1 MERRTKKKFDHLT
14 VEDTTNRGIMKPKFK
29 KSTSDFKKVRS
40 SHRLRGKMY
49 KSRFKNTIERPLV
62 CSDSE
67 TSTKDDKDVGNAK
80 TKEDDSSSI
89 KNTQSQDV
97 IDSQLVVHPSIKIT
111 SEKDLVRDPD
121 DDFVDTPPPG
131 KRRKSAAKRGTSRGM
146 HQQVRQPYK
155 PFTGARIRP
164 KVGIDNMI
172 TLASGLNEEQRKK
185 VGEIGF
191 GSIFHYKVTGV
202 PTALGNWLVT
212 NYDPDNDI
220 LHVDGGRTINISSE
234 LVRSVFGLPM
244 GPTDLAEKKK
254 ASKRKD
260 VVVQAFRE
268 QFNHMDITRLS
279 PVQLMNYILDF
290 QSDNGRLFVLN
301 FLVLYFSLLGETTTN
316 NSVNVRFISNI
327 QPGVDIKSF
336 NWCAYMISCL
346 KRTKTAWRGGDDAF
360 RGPMLL
366 LAIAYGIVL
375 KKIPSS
381 HSSNIIELVD
391 DDLLYN
397 LEGDIERMDNEQ
409 IKKTNKR
416 EDKKHKRAE
425 GVDGDRKKFKKQK
438 QGHKKGMDNVLIED
452 DDAHLGPDGE
462 VHTPMA
468 SRLGDTPSAAGTGVH
483 DDSELVRANLLD
495 NLFREFELCVHKIN
509 NTITESCLM
518 FPDSD
523 LLKQK
528 GLVWKELMKLL
539 LVVDDEEKKDGD
551 EVEKGD
557 QNVEAENDDV
567 AVSVE
572 PVEPQKELDKVVERV
587 QSEITPETKI
597 NISGVETVNFS
608 ARLADAAKDEKRQEV
623 TVPVQRQR
631 SPRPKRTIKLPA
643 ALRSPYVQRPVM
655 LRTVRETA
663 EETLARCIFSAV
675 GNVWEVLFSD
685 NGNVSVMRVA
695 FESMMPGVTVHVN
708 VISAWAALLNH
719 EEKNRMGTATKL
731 FCNAGMLLEKDFA
744 LSEDA
749 RLAEFTNNMNAVL
762 DSTGPKVFKGNFE
775 MVFIPMLTGRHY
787 YLLFF
792 NLKTKDVYIIDN
804 IEGAAGLER
813 YHGNVEKMISTF
825 CRYLRPM
832 HPRIAAQ
839 LRNTQPVRLE
849 LPWQT
854 LYNGIDCG
862 IFLMRHM
869 ESYNGTHDAQWMC
882 CLSNERDVNN
892 VVLPDQAREIED
904 LRKKYLSKMLLS
916 DVNTE
921 RGVVEKEVHDYAL
934 LDEDD
939 RLRMAENAFDRINGR
954 LGAEE

>member
-1 MERRTKKKFDHLT
+1 
-14 VEDTTNRGIMKPKFK
+14 
-29 KSTSDFKKVRS
+29 
-40 SHRLRGKMY
+40 MY
-49 KSRFKNTIERPLV
+49 KSRFKNTIDRPLV

-67 TSTKDDKDVGNAK
+67 TSNKDEKDGDDGMNDVGNAK
-80 TKEDDSSSI
+80 TREDVPPSI
-89 KNTQSQDV
+89 KNTQYQDV
-97 IDSQLVVHPSIKIT
+97 NDSQLVVHPSVNIT
-111 SEKDLVRDPD
+111 SEKDRLRDPD

-131 KRRKSAAKRGTSRGM
+131 KRRKSAAKRGTSCGM

-164 KVGIDNMI
+164 KVGIDNLI
-172 TLASGLNEEQRKK
+172 TLASGLNEEQRQK
-185 VGEIGF
+185 VDEIGF
-191 GSIFHYKVTGV
+191 GSIFGYKVTGV
-202 PTALGNWLVT
+202 PTALANWLVI
-212 NYDPDNDI
+212 NYDPDNGI
-220 LHVDGGRTINISSE
+220 LNVDGGRSVNISSE

-260 VVVQAFRE
+260 VVVQAFRD
-268 QFNHMDITRLS
+268 QFKHMDITRLS
-279 PVQLMNYILDF
+279 PVQLMKYILDW

-301 FLVLYFSLLGETTTN
+301 FLILYFSLLGETTTN

-327 QPGVDIKSF
+327 QPDVDIKSF

-346 KRTKTAWRGGDDAF
+346 KRTKTAWHGGDDAF

-391 DDLLYN
+391 DDLLDN
-397 LEGDIERMDNEQ
+397 LECDIERMHTEQ
-409 IKKTNKR
+409 NKKTKTR

-425 GVDGDRKKFKKQK
+425 GVECARKKFKKQK
-438 QGHKKGMDNVLIED
+438 QGQKKGIEIED
-452 DDAHLGPDGE
+452 DDAHLGIYRHCADYLLSQTDTQTCALFVGPDGE
-462 VHTPMA
+462 VRILMV
-468 SRLGDTPSAAGTGVH
+468 SQYGDTPSASGTSVQ
-483 DDSELVRANLLD
+483 DDFELVRANLLD
-495 NLFREFELCVHKIN
+495 NLFSEFEICVHKIN

-528 GLVWKELMKLL
+528 GLEWKELMKVL

-557 QNVEAENDDV
+557 QNVEAEKDDV
-567 AVSVE
+567 AEEVE
-572 PVEPQKELDKVVERV
+572 PVDPQKELDKVVERV
-587 QSEITPETKI
+587 QSEKTPETKF
-597 NISGVETVNFS
+597 NVSGIETVNLS
-608 ARLADAAKDEKRQEV
+608 TRLADASTDEKRKEV
-623 TVPVQRQR
+623 TEPVQRQR
-631 SPRPKRTIKLPA
+631 SPRPKQTIKLPA
-643 ALRSPYVQRPVM
+643 ALRSPYVHQPVM
-655 LRTVRETA
+655 LRTARDKA

-675 GNVWEVLFSD
+675 GNVWDILFSD
-685 NGNVSVMRVA
+685 NGNVSVMRGP

-719 EEKNRMGTATKL
+719 EEKKRRMGTSPRL

-744 LSEDA
+744 LSEDG

-762 DSTGPKVFKGNFE
+762 DSTEPKVFKGNFE
-775 MVFIPMLTGRHY
+775 MVFIPMLTGQHY

-792 NLKTKDVYIIDN
+792 NLRTRDVFIIDN

-813 YHGNVEKMISTF
+813 YQGNVEKMISTF

-832 HPRIAAQ
+832 HPKIAAQ

-869 ESYNGTHDAQWMC
+869 ETYNGTHVGHWMC
-882 CLSNERDVNN
+882 GLSNERDVTGL
-892 VVLPDQAREIED
+892 VLPDQAREIED

-921 RGVVEKEVHDYAL
+921 RGQVEQEVQEYAL

-939 RLRMAENAFDRINGR
+939 RLRMEENAINRIAER
-954 LGAEE
+954 LGAEV

>member
-1 MERRTKKKFDHLT
+1 ML
-14 VEDTTNRGIMKPKFK
+14 
-29 KSTSDFKKVRS
+29 
-40 SHRLRGKMY
+40 
-49 KSRFKNTIERPLV
+49 
-62 CSDSE
+62 
-67 TSTKDDKDVGNAK
+67 
-80 TKEDDSSSI
+80 
-89 KNTQSQDV
+89 SQ
-97 IDSQLVVHPSIKIT
+97 
-111 SEKDLVRDPD
+111 
-121 DDFVDTPPPG
+121 
-131 KRRKSAAKRGTSRGM
+131 
-146 HQQVRQPYK
+146 
-155 PFTGARIRP
+155 
-164 KVGIDNMI
+164 
-172 TLASGLNEEQRKK
+172 
-185 VGEIGF
+185 
-191 GSIFHYKVTGV
+191 
-202 PTALGNWLVT
+202 
-212 NYDPDNDI
+212 
-220 LHVDGGRTINISSE
+220 
-234 LVRSVFGLPM
+234 
-244 GPTDLAEKKK
+244 
-254 ASKRKD
+254 
-260 VVVQAFRE
+260 
-268 QFNHMDITRLS
+268 
-279 PVQLMNYILDF
+279 
-290 QSDNGRLFVLN
+290 
-301 FLVLYFSLLGETTTN
+301 
-316 NSVNVRFISNI
+316 
-327 QPGVDIKSF
+327 
-336 NWCAYMISCL
+336 
-346 KRTKTAWRGGDDAF
+346 
-360 RGPMLL
+360 
-366 LAIAYGIVL
+366 IAYGIVL

-452 DDAHLGPDGE
+452 DDAHLGIYRHCADYLLSQTDTQTCALFVGPDGE

-483 DDSELVRANLLD
+483 DDSELVNMLKFVIYLKVYGIFNDNTLNWGFVQVRANLLD

-572 PVEPQKELDKVVERV
+572 PVEPQKGSVNIDGYNTPMNEKKIDHITPHTSPFSPMTASFVAELEKVVERV

-731 FCNAGMLLEKDFA
+731 FCNAGMLVSL
-744 LSEDA
+744 
-749 RLAEFTNNMNAVL
+749 
-762 DSTGPKVFKGNFE
+762 
-775 MVFIPMLTGRHY
+775 
-787 YLLFF
+787 
-792 NLKTKDVYIIDN
+792 
-804 IEGAAGLER
+804 
-813 YHGNVEKMISTF
+813 IS
-825 CRYLRPM
+825 
-832 HPRIAAQ
+832 A
-839 LRNTQPVRLE
+839 
-849 LPWQT
+849 
-854 LYNGIDCG
+854 DC
-862 IFLMRHM
+862 IM
-869 ESYNGTHDAQWMC
+869 
-882 CLSNERDVNN
+882 
-892 VVLPDQAREIED
+892 
-904 LRKKYLSKMLLS
+904 
-916 DVNTE
+916 
-921 RGVVEKEVHDYAL
+921 
-934 LDEDD
+934 
-939 RLRMAENAFDRINGR
+939 
-954 LGAEE
+954 